1 MWRLIIT
8 VLLLAVFCLGAA
20 VSYFNWA
27 SVTFNYLAGQTEMP
41 LIALLLGMLFLY
53 LEIRAYGGFGVVGG
67 AAAARSVP
75 VEAAAAF
82 APSFA

>member
-1 MWRLIIT
+1 MSQPSFDVSTPSVLTRKSAWNIYT
-8 VLLLAVFCLGAA
+8 VLLLI
-20 VSYFNWA
+20 S
-27 SVTFNYLAGQTEMP
+27 

-67 AAAARSVP
+67 AAARSVP